1 MEPRTTAPL
10 RPLADL
16 RERLDPRGWTTTDRL
31 VAVAILAVLVAPVAA
46 AVQAIAHGWQ
56 PTGDDATVALRTA
69 GILDGHLPV
78 TGMRSTSG
86 DSGDQSLATHHLGP
100 LQFYLLA
107 LPLAL
112 TGGSATGLAI
122 GGALVAATASVLSV
136 VWARRLGGAL
146 GVTVFATGV
155 LLTQWA
161 IGAEGM
167 FRPFNPY
174 APLLPTFLALL
185 LLWALAQDDRR
196 ALPPFVVAVSLIGQ
210 SNLAFLP
217 LALALTALAAGLLL
231 WPRLTRARRGL
242 RRRPRRRPGDRTA
255 HRWALGLGVLVW
267 LPSVVELVVHQPNN
281 LSQLV
286 RWATSGTGDPIGLA
300 AGIGHLDLI
309 APGPGGFRR
318 NSPDLLVDGGGFATV
333 LGIGILVLLAVIA
346 TGYRVPQGRAS
357 SAWPAR
363 VALVANLG
371 MLATASRLPE
381 WPLAPYW
388 VVTWL
393 PVAAFTWCALAWR
406 GLAYLESATPRL
418 PLRTARPLGA
428 GLVVGGVAASV
439 LALNPVWAEYTSIT
453 RVATA
458 TADDLGPGEGRHV
471 QINGL
476 GFVPTLSASPAVAW
490 QAHRQG
496 WQPHYLTPW
505 PFAED
510 AEHLWAGTAPE
521 GTDVV
526 LLTDTAEPE
535 LADDLPAGARQ
546 VATIALEHRAGTI
559 SVYRDPGS

>member
-1 MEPRTTAPL
+1 MAL
-10 RPLADL
+10 
-16 RERLDPRGWTTTDRL
+16 
-31 VAVAILAVLVAPVAA
+31 LAVVIGPIAA
-46 AVQAIAHGWQ
+46 TVQAIAHGWQ
-56 PTGDDATVALRTA
+56 PSGDDATVALRTA

-86 DSGDQSLATHHLGP
+86 DGGHQDLATHHLGP

-112 TGGSATGLAI
+112 AGGSAAGLAV
-122 GGALVAATASVLSV
+122 GGALVAAAASVLSV

-146 GVTVFATGV
+146 GVVVFTAGV

-161 IGAEGM
+161 IGGEAM

-185 LLWALAQDDRR
+185 LLWGMARGDRR
-196 ALPPFVVAVSLIGQ
+196 ALPPFVVAVSLIAQ

-217 LALALTALAAGLLL
+217 LAVALAALATGLVLR
-231 WPRLTRARRGL
+231 PRLTRT
-242 RRRPRRRPGDRTA
+242 RRRRHPDDRPA

-267 LPSVVELVVHQPNN
+267 LPSIVELVVHQPNN
-281 LSQLV
+281 LTQVV
-286 RWATSGTGDPIGLA
+286 RWATSGTGDPIGLT

-318 NSPDLLVDGGGFATV
+318 NSPDLLTQGGELATV
-333 LGIGILVLLAVIA
+333 VGIGIIVLLAAIA

-388 VVTWL
+388 VITWL
-393 PVAAFTWCALAWR
+393 PVAAFTWCALVWR
-406 GLAYLESATPRL
+406 ALAYLDSATPHL
-418 PLRTARPLGA
+418 PLRIARPLGA
-428 GLVVGGVAASV
+428 ALVAGGVAATV
-439 LALNPVWAEYTSIT
+439 LALPPAWAEYDSMT
-453 RVATA
+453 RVARA
-458 TADDLGPGEGRHV
+458 AGDDLGAGEGRHLR
-471 QINGL
+471 ISGL
-476 GFVPTLSASPAVAW
+476 GFVPTLGASPAVAW

-496 WQPHYLTPW
+496 WHPHYLTPW
-505 PFAED
+505 PFPED
-510 AEHLWAGTAPE
+510 ADHLWAGTGPADAD
-521 GTDVV
+521 TMY
-526 LLTDTAEPE
+526 LTDSAEAE
-535 LADDLPAGARQ
+535 LAKNVPATARE
-546 VATIALEHRAGTI
+546 VAVLRMAHREGDI
-559 SVYRDPGS
+559 GVYRDPGS